1 MMTDL
6 LIRATF
12 PADAHWTYDDPSGV
26 AETTPKP
33 DRRPAARPSRVR
45 HLLPIRTG
53 F

>member
-12 PADAHWTYDDPSGV
+12 PAEPRWTYDDPSGV
-26 AETTPKP
+26 ADVTPKP
-33 DRRPAARPSRVR
+33 DRRPARPSRVR

>member
-12 PADAHWTYDDPSGV
+12 PAEARWSYDDPSGV
-26 AETTPKP
+26 ADLTPKP
-33 DRRPAARPSRVR
+33 DRRPARPSRVR

>member
-12 PADAHWTYDDPSGV
+12 PAEPRWSYDDPSGV
-26 AETTPKP
+26 ADLTPKP
-33 DRRPAARPSRVR
+33 DRRPARPFHARPVR
-45 HLLPIRTG
+45 PIRTG